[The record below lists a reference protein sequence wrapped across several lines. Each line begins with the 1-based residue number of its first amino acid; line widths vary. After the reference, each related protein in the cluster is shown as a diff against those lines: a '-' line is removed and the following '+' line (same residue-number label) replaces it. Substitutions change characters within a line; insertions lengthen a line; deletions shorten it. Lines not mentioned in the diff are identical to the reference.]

1 MNDSRP
7 ALGIPELVLDA
18 RDSGDGAPT
27 ASVTMS
33 FDSRQRSRL
42 RVRLDDGR
50 EAALMLARGE
60 LLRGGDRLRSRC
72 GVIVVVHAAPE
83 SLSEVGAHEAR
94 SLARAAYHLGNRHVA
109 VEVGQGWLR
118 YRHDHVLDA
127 MLRGLGLEVGA
138 VSAAFEP
145 ESGAYAGAHTH
156 AHGHTHGH
164 GPTHAHAHAHAREA
178 QHRHDDARMALDEP

>member
-164 GPTHAHAHAHAREA
+164 GPTHAHAHAREA